1 METFLLEEARTW
13 KLFYFIATNRNKWY
27 KQYESVKQFTRLLKM
42 FKKSGTKMLKAFKP
56 LQHAKQ
62 WKLPTSF
69 GNMEISNVIVFGCPS
84 ILLAMEIFTVKM
96 ILRNIFTAFFT
107 QRKMTME
114 IPNVI
119 LFKMKEPWKFSTSPR
134 KIMLPSSRVRY

>member
-1 METFLLEEARTW
+1 
-13 KLFYFIATNRNKWY
+13 
-27 KQYESVKQFTRLLKM
+27 M
-42 FKKSGTKMLKAFKP
+42 FKKSGTKMLKAFKL

-62 WKLPTSF
+62 WKLPTSV

-84 ILLAMEIFTVKM
+84 ILLAMEISTVK
-96 ILRNIFTAFFT
+96 IRNIFTAFFT
-107 QRKMTME
+107 QRKITME

>member
-1 METFLLEEARTW
+1 
-13 KLFYFIATNRNKWY
+13 
-27 KQYESVKQFTRLLKM
+27 M

-62 WKLPTSF
+62 WKLPTSVE
-69 GNMEISNVIVFGCPS
+69 NMEISNVIVFGCPS
-84 ILLAMEIFTVKM
+84 ILLAMKIFTVKM